1 MLQSLKFTTKVSIAA
16 SLLLVLV
23 LGLFTANNFIVMRSQ
38 THEQLSSVLHEISQS
53 VSQNI
58 ANWLNGKLAIVE
70 AITQVYEGDHSKD
83 EVLERLLL
91 ADKAGQFKNVYVGRV
106 DGTFILD
113 DQNIQLPA
121 DYDARQ
127 RPWYQLAKEQNS
139 TAFTNPYIDVTTNEL
154 TISAVAPV
162 NRNGQFVGVAGGDID
177 MAKITDIVNSIDFLG
192 FGYGFLID
200 KKGRILSHPNKTL
213 NDKPMSQLFGQSLPL
228 KSDFVDINLQGK
240 DSIVSF
246 VKIEGIKNVDWYL
259 GVVIEREVAYASV
272 ASFRNMAALYML
284 MGVVAIV
291 LLMQLLLKYL
301 MKPMYRLND
310 AIKDI
315 AQGEGDLTCRLTIE
329 HNDEFG
335 ELSRYFNEF
344 IEKIHS
350 SIVQV
355 RNSTIELEKGVD
367 NLVSSTEATQV
378 MYGDQSRLTDGV
390 ATAIEEL
397 SASAK
402 EISNNA
408 ANASELATDA
418 SNEVNIGHETL
429 DSNITSIEDL
439 AKQMQKAE
447 LEIENL
453 EQHTTSIGQVLEVI
467 KGVSEQTNL
476 LALNAAIEAAR
487 AGEAGRGFAVVADE
501 VRQLAQR
508 TQDSTREIEVT
519 IEQLQQGAASVV
531 VAMKS
536 SLEDTNRSVK
546 QASHAGQQME
556 KVSGVITSIDEV
568 NHSVAQATTEQTDVT
583 QSIDRDI
590 HHISD
595 IAGQGQKNLSEALQ
609 ECNKLQAQ
617 FYELEQMVLKFKV

>member
-1 MLQSLKFTTKVSIAA
+1 
-16 SLLLVLV
+16 
-23 LGLFTANNFIVMRSQ
+23 MRSQ
-38 THEQLSSVLHEISQS
+38 THEQLSSVLHEISHS

-70 AITQVYEGDHSKD
+70 AVAEVYEGQHSKD
-83 EVLERLLL
+83 DVLERLLL
-91 ADKAGQFKNVYVGRV
+91 ADEAGQFKNVYVGRV

-113 DQNIQLPA
+113 DLTIQLPA

-127 RPWYQLAKEQNS
+127 RPWYQLAKSQNS
-139 TAFTNPYIDVTTNEL
+139 TAFTVPYIDVTTNEL
-154 TISAVAPV
+154 TISAVAPI
-162 NRNGQFVGVAGGDID
+162 NRNGEFVGVAGGDID
-177 MAKITDIVNSIDFLG
+177 MAKITEIVNSIDFLG
-192 FGYGFLID
+192 FGYGFLVD
-200 KKGRILSHPNKTL
+200 EEGRILSHPNTKL
-213 NDKPMSQLFGQSLPL
+213 NDKPMNQLFGQSLPL
-228 KSDFVDINLQGK
+228 KSEFVDIEMQGK
-240 DSIVSF
+240 ESIVSF
-246 VKIEGIKNVDWYL
+246 IKIEGIKNVDWYL

-284 MGVVAIV
+284 MGVIAIV
-291 LLMQLLLKYL
+291 VMMQLLLNYL

-315 AQGEGDLTCRLTIE
+315 AQGEGDLTRRLTIE
-329 HNDEFG
+329 NDDEFG
-335 ELSRYFNEF
+335 ELSRYFNDF

-350 SIVQV
+350 SIMQV
-355 RNSTIELEKGVD
+355 RNSTIELERGVA

-378 MYGDQSRLTDGV
+378 MYVDQSRLTDGV
-390 ATAIEEL
+390 AAAIEEL

-408 ANASELATDA
+408 ANASELASDA
-418 SNEVNIGHETL
+418 NNEVNIGHETL
-429 DSNITSIEDL
+429 DSNISSIQVL
-439 AKQMQKAE
+439 AEKMQTAE
-447 LEIENL
+447 QEIENL
-453 EQHTTSIGQVLEVI
+453 EKHTTSIGQVLEVI

-508 TQDSTREIEVT
+508 TQESTQEIEVT

-531 VAMKS
+531 AAMKS
-536 SLEDTNRSVK
+536 SLEDTHHSVK

-556 KVSGVITSIDEV
+556 KVSGVIGSIDDV

-583 QSIDRDI
+583 QTIDRDI

-595 IAGQGQKNLSEALQ
+595 IAGKGQQNLSDALN
-609 ECNKLQAQ
+609 ECNKLQTQ
-617 FYELEQMVLKFKV
+617 FLELEQMVLKFKV